1 MSLSSIK
8 NEKRIAE
15 THIKN
20 FPYKNYKKED
30 FYSFSP
36 VGSDS
41 SSNSHLSNLPNYH
54 APYNFQRENHS
65 GGYTKMGL
73 LARIMNI
80 KKKAA
85 NRKVKQA
92 KPKPAVRKVAKPKPA
107 VRKVAKPKPAA
118 KRVVRH
124 A

>member
-1 MSLSSIK
+1 
-8 NEKRIAE
+8 
-15 THIKN
+15 
-20 FPYKNYKKED
+20 
-30 FYSFSP
+30 
-36 VGSDS
+36 
-41 SSNSHLSNLPNYH
+41 
-54 APYNFQRENHS
+54 
-65 GGYTKMGL
+65 
-73 LARIMNI
+73 MNI

>member
-1 MSLSSIK
+1 
-8 NEKRIAE
+8 
-15 THIKN
+15 
-20 FPYKNYKKED
+20 
-30 FYSFSP
+30 

-107 VRKVAKPKPAA
+107 VRKVEKPKPAVRKVAKPKPAVRKVAKPKPAA